1 MSKNNKNQ
9 TIKRQKFEAP
19 LDQILHILNST
30 INTEY
35 EQFFGNK
42 KYIGWFNQQDKV
54 VDAKIALCNLLDEVI
69 ELKSRVEEL
78 NKKKKVDDETND
90 LINKI
95 KKN

>member
-1 MSKNNKNQ
+1 MH
-9 TIKRQKFEAP
+9 TISTCFLIFPA
-19 LDQILHILNST
+19 IL
-30 INTEY
+30 
-35 EQFFGNK
+35 FGNK